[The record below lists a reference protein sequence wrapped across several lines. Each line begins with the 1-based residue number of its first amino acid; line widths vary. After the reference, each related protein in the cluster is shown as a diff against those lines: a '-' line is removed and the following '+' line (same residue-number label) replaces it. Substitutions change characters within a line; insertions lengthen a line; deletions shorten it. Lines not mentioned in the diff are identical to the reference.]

1 MTHSGSIGARR
12 PLVMLLI
19 AATAMVG
26 FLSIAAERS
35 DAAAFNRCPGYFEVE
50 NNDKISGVSFPKGD
64 YYFAVNKYGGKQTMS
79 CKQAGNQIAAFLNAG
94 KPTTGWRMRVLGKA
108 KPDVIFQ
115 TTSSSSQIMKIKM
128 KRITS

>member
-1 MTHSGSIGARR
+1 MTHSVGARR

-35 DAAAFNRCPGYFEVE
+35 DAAAFNRCPGYFEVK
-50 NNDKISGVSFPKGD
+50 NNDKIGGVSFPKGD

-79 CKQAGNQIAAFLNAG
+79 CDPQASNWIKKFLNAG
-94 KPTTGWRMRVLGKA
+94 RPTTGWTMRVLGPNR
-108 KPDVIFQ
+108 PDVIFQ
-115 TTSSSSQIMKIKM
+115 TTSSSSKIKKIKM